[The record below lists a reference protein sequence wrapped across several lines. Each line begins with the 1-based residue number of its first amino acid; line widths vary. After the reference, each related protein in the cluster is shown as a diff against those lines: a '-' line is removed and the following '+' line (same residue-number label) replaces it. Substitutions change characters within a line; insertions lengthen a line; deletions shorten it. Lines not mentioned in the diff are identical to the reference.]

1 MELVIIKL
9 DQLKINY
16 KAFAEF
22 LIPKIQEK
30 LISLFDPS
38 KTIKL
43 TNYINNNSIIQFT
56 NNKYKKYLTV
66 RDILIGAV
74 YNSEILDNKLNTVIQ
89 INKQAIIPDTYND
102 YYNLVKLI
110 NYGNLGVYPYKIWDD
125 TLDWIN
131 NHLGIYLEEF
141 LEG

>member
-1 MELVIIKL
+1 MELVITKL

-43 TNYINNNSIIQFT
+43 TNYINDNSIIQFI

-74 YNSEILDNKLNTVIQ
+74 YNLEILDNKLNTVIQ

>member
-1 MELVIIKL
+1 MELVITKL

-43 TNYINNNSIIQFT
+43 TNYINDNSIIQFI
-56 NNKYKKYLTV
+56 NDKYKKYLTV
-66 RDILIGAV
+66 RDILFGAV
-74 YNSEILDNKLNTVIQ
+74 YNLEILDNKLNTVIQ
-89 INKQAIIPDTYND
+89 INKQVIIPDTYND

-110 NYGNLGVYPYKIWDD
+110 NYGNLEVYPYKIWDD

-131 NHLGIYLEEF
+131 DHLGVYLEEF
-141 LEG
+141 LEE

>member
-1 MELVIIKL
+1 MELVITKL

-43 TNYINNNSIIQFT
+43 TNYINDNSIIQFI
-56 NNKYKKYLTV
+56 NDKYKKYLTV

-74 YNSEILDNKLNTVIQ
+74 YNLEILDNKLNTVIQ

-131 NHLGIYLEEF
+131 DHLGVYLEEF
-141 LEG
+141 LEE

>member
-1 MELVIIKL
+1 MELVITKL

-43 TNYINNNSIIQFT
+43 TNYINDNSIIQFI

-74 YNSEILDNKLNTVIQ
+74 YNLEILDNKLNTVIQ
-89 INKQAIIPDTYND
+89 INKQAIIADTYND

>member
-1 MELVIIKL
+1 MELVITKL

-43 TNYINNNSIIQFT
+43 TNYINDNSIIQFI

-74 YNSEILDNKLNTVIQ
+74 YNLEILDNKLNTVIQ

-110 NYGNLGVYPYKIWDD
+110 NYGNLGIYPYKIWDD

>member
-74 YNSEILDNKLNTVIQ
+74 YNLEILDNKLNTVIQ

>member
-1 MELVIIKL
+1 MELVITKL

-16 KAFAEF
+16 KVFAEF

-43 TNYINNNSIIQFT
+43 TNYINDNSIIQFT

-74 YNSEILDNKLNTVIQ
+74 YNLEILDNKLNTVIQ

>member
-1 MELVIIKL
+1 MELVITKL

-43 TNYINNNSIIQFT
+43 TNYINDNSIIQFI
-56 NNKYKKYLTV
+56 NDKYKKYLTV

-74 YNSEILDNKLNTVIQ
+74 YNLEILDNKLNTVIQ
-89 INKQAIIPDTYND
+89 INKQAIISDTYND